1 MQMQIW
7 AVFLS
12 ANFLQAAYFL
22 QVSLYPTFWLLHF
35 VAEVGN
41 QAKLNQRDLP
51 RDLRY

>member
-22 QVSLYPTFWLLHF
+22 QVSLHVILPSDYFILLLRL
-35 VAEVGN
+35 ET
-41 QAKLNQRDLP
+41 KLN
-51 RDLRY
+51 